1 MNELRGYAD
10 GRWASFGGLQ
20 ACPLTEADA
29 QLGPRRAEQL
39 HGGVFGGEP
48 TQLALYPGGPAAPD
62 GVTARVLGDVV
73 VGLEIRRPHPPA
85 GALADLGEP
94 TTVIASEL
102 GRSWRQELW
111 PERGLVLHRRDPRG
125 DTDEVIEVVFGRRPF
140 DLDTWDADPLRR
152 WRSERRPT
160 A

>member
-1 MNELRGYAD
+1 MNELRAYAD

-20 ACPLTEADA
+20 ACPLAEADA
-29 QLGPRRAEQL
+29 QLGPRGAEQL
-39 HGGVFGGEP
+39 HGGVFGEP
-48 TQLALYPGGPAAPD
+48 TQFALYPDGPAAPD

-140 DLDTWDADPLRR
+140 DLDTWDADPPRR

>member
-1 MNELRGYAD
+1 MNELRAYAD

-29 QLGPRRAEQL
+29 QLGPRGAEQL

-48 TQLALYPGGPAAPD
+48 TQFALYPGGPAAPD
-62 GVTARVLGDVV
+62 GVTAWVLGDVV

-94 TTVIASEL
+94 S
-102 GRSWRQELW
+102 Q
-111 PERGLVLHRRDPRG
+111 
-125 DTDEVIEVVFGRRPF
+125 
-140 DLDTWDADPLRR
+140 
-152 WRSERRPT
+152 ERREVEEHELRERHRQGWHE
-160 A
+160 ARRLQNCCRRHQD